1 MVLLGGVNSLI
12 GPVIGALA
20 LTALPHVI
28 ELSAELRIALYG
40 SILIF
45 VILVMPKGIV
55 GLLTSRKHAA

>member
-1 MVLLGGVNSLI
+1 
-12 GPVIGALA
+12 VIGALV
-20 LTALPHVI
+20 LTALPPVI

>member
-1 MVLLGGVNSLI
+1 VLLGGVNSLI
-12 GPVIGALA
+12 GPVIGALV

-55 GLLTSRKHAA
+55 GLFTSRKNAA